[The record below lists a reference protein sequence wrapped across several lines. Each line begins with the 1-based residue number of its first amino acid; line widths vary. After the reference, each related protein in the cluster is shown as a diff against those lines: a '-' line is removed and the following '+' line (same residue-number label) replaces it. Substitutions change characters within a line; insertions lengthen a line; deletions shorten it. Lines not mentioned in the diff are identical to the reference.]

1 MNRRSRFFSFR
12 LMSGAGAVVAGIAFF
27 AVPAQA
33 GTAST
38 ICSDCYIVTPAA
50 APATAGAG
58 TGKDYAFRVT
68 NNDPHETLR
77 SLTFTAP
84 GHFVITGASG
94 PSRTSVSALPGSS
107 VTLNLPYERTGTTFT
122 VNVTALS
129 PCMVKSSELW
139 GVSGTD
145 SLGETNE
152 VRWSS
157 APLAV
162 SVTGK
167 CSLAFTGQ
175 PAQTA
180 VNSKILTGFNSTGS
194 PLAVQLR
201 DASNAPVS
209 PANFSASRT
218 RVTIS
223 IETNSGGGTLAGTTT
238 VTSRHGVAH
247 FGNLKINKA
256 GAGYDLAASASGVT
270 AATSAFFTVSGQI
283 QACSTSSCTAS
294 QSTPTTATSTTTSS
308 AAGNFAA
315 LGLGGVSLTCDA
327 YKAVSD
333 TADFGVF
340 NSTGGVA
347 NSTSTVT
354 LTISKSVAES
364 VHRPLFR
371 WQLCYASQ
379 TRFPAIPGTRGTT
392 VIGGVTNHT
401 GLLLPCFLFDRDHP
415 VPCLKSR
422 HRTWDG
428 AITLTFVALGDPYY
442 DG

>member
-1 MNRRSRFFSFR
+1 
-12 LMSGAGAVVAGIAFF
+12 MSGAGALAAGIAFF

-33 GTAST
+33 GYANTS
-38 ICSDCYIVTPAA
+38 CSDCYIVTPAA

-58 TGKDYAFRVT
+58 TGKDYAFQVT

-84 GHFVITGASG
+84 AHFVITGASG
-94 PSRTSVSALPGSS
+94 PSRTLVSALPGSS
-107 VTLNLPYERTGTTFT
+107 VTLHLPYERTGTTFT

-129 PCMVKSSELW
+129 PCVVKSSEVW
-139 GVSGTD
+139 GISGTD

-152 VRWSS
+152 VHWSS

-201 DASNAPVS
+201 GASNAPVS
-209 PANFSASRT
+209 PANSSASRA
-218 RVTIS
+218 RVTIL
-223 IETNSGGGTLAGTTT
+223 IETNSGGGTLAGTIT
-238 VTSRHGVAH
+238 VTSSHGVAH

-256 GAGYDLAASASGVT
+256 GAGYELAASASGFT

-283 QACSTSSCTAS
+283 QACSTGSCTAS
-294 QSTPTTATSTTTSS
+294 QSTPTTATSTTTPS
-308 AAGNFAA
+308 AAGSFAA
-315 LGLGGVSLTCDA
+315 LGLGGVSLTCNH

-340 NSTGGVA
+340 NSTGSVA
-347 NSTSTVT
+347 NSTSTVVT
-354 LTISKSVAES
+354 LTISKSGAKS
-364 VHRPLFR
+364 AHRPLFR

-379 TRFPAIPGTRGTT
+379 TRFPVIPGTSGTT
-392 VIGGVTNHT
+392 VIGGETNHT
-401 GLLLPCFLFDRDHP
+401 GLLLPCFLFKRYHP

-422 HRTWDG
+422 HRMWDG
-428 AITLTFVALGDPYY
+428 AITLTFVAVGDPFY